1 MAFIGPTPEA
11 LRYAIKMRLPHLE
24 KELRYSMLGTEN
36 IFFDNLTFT
45 KSKLPRCFGT
55 INLSFYVGLKLNKLT
70 ADLST
75 SELPIVNIYAEEEF
89 DMALIETPRKILN
102 RWSEHNVAYIP
113 LI

>member
-11 LRYAIKMRLPHLE
+11 LRYAIKIRLPDLE
-24 KELRYSMLGTEN
+24 KELRYSMLASEN

-55 INLSFYVGLKLNKLT
+55 INITFYAGLKLNKLT

-75 SELPIVNIYAEEEF
+75 SELPIVNLYAEEDF
-89 DMALIETPRKILN
+89 DMTLIEAPKKILN
-102 RWSEHNVAYIP
+102 RWSELNVPCFSVI
-113 LI
+113 

>member
-24 KELRYSMLGTEN
+24 KELRYNMLGTEN

-55 INLSFYVGLKLNKLT
+55 INISFYVGLKLNRLT

-75 SELPIVNIYAEEEF
+75 SEMPIINIYAEEDF
-89 DMALIETPRKILN
+89 DITLIEGPKKILGK
-102 RWSEHNVAYIP
+102 WAEHNVPYMP
-113 LI
+113 TV

>member
-11 LRYAIKMRLPHLE
+11 LRYAIKVRLPHLE
-24 KELRYSMLGTEN
+24 KDLRYNMLATEN

-75 SELPIVNIYAEEEF
+75 SEMPIVNIYAQEDF
-89 DMALIETPRKILN
+89 DMTLIEAPRKIIT
-102 RWSEHNVAYIP
+102 RWSELNVPYIP
-113 LI
+113 SI